1 MNQPQLHGSATILQ
15 FPIRPAGPSAVRANP
30 AEIAYLN
37 VNVPEPV
44 PFEAWPV
51 VDAGAWYHAEA
62 MLDAQNAGKH

>member
-1 MNQPQLHGSATILQ
+1 MNQPQFHGPATILP
-15 FPIRPAGPSAVRANP
+15 FPVRPAGPSAVRANP

-37 VNVPEPV
+37 VAAPV

-62 MLDAQNAGKH
+62 MLDSQNAGKH